1 MADLQKATDERLY
14 EMCKDIQE
22 KIPHYQCHN
31 PEGEN
36 YLEVYDV
43 KYIVG
48 NDGEFQDCILMV
60 AGGGPNIWIDT
71 WSQEVQGFWGSD
83 KVALPIYDYEHI
95 KDYWEE
101 MCVGKTIEP
110 S

>member
-1 MADLQKATDERLY
+1 MADLKSSKDETLY
-14 EMCKDIQE
+14 EICKDIQE
-22 KIPHYQCHN
+22 NIPNYQFHD
-31 PEGEN
+31 PEADN
-36 YLEVYDV
+36 YLEVYDE

-48 NDGEFQDCILMV
+48 RDGEFQDCILMV
-60 AGGGPNIWIDT
+60 AGGGPNVWIDT

-95 KDYWEE
+95 KDHFEE
-101 MCVGKTIEP
+101 MCVGKTIGL

>member
-1 MADLQKATDERLY
+1 MADLKKSTDERLF

-22 KIPHYQCHN
+22 KILNCQFHDS
-31 PEGEN
+31 EAEN

-43 KYIVG
+43 KYIV
-48 NDGEFQDCILMV
+48 NDDGLFQDCILMV

-101 MCVGKTIEP
+101 QCVVRVIEP
-110 S
+110 L